1 MAVEAITTASY
12 ATWPSEC
19 RPQGNYI
26 DAVIDTLNL
35 EDIACPT
42 WGLSDPFYTTCD
54 GDVYLTATEG
64 PPYNPVILV
73 PTQFLNYDPLWGS
86 CTKIPSNGPFL
97 LPCGVYD
104 PPRALHAASAMA
116 PPTTPASNPPG
127 TTPPPAEPE
136 VAASPKVTQAPQTVK
151 AQVPQPVQPEAVNNP
166 ANSMFMQGLTHTN
179 GDPQSGQ
186 SQDPANTSGTNND
199 PAKAPS
205 NQDPPQGQGNSN
217 PNPAPAAS
225 PNQDP
230 SKSKGNSNG
239 DPGTAPNQPPSSNAG
254 GSSNGGSS
262 NGGASNGASNNGGS
276 SNGASNNGG
285 SNNVGS
291 NNGQSSGSSGSGG
304 STNSGTNNGIPGPND
319 QPASPQNSPAVGP
332 QEAAPAP
339 QPVPQTT
346 INIGGSQ
353 PSQALG
359 GIINGALGGSPT
371 PAGQP
376 NSGNSGQGGVNSGS
390 GSEGGQQ
397 GGNSGSGSGNGPGGS
412 SSGSSEGGSSS
423 GSVGGANGGSPGSSP
438 GGNPGGNS
446 EGSQSGSGTSSN
458 NGGAPGGTSGGSS
471 GASPNNPGQIGGN
484 SGVDQGGSPEGSQSG
499 NQGGNPQPNAPFTPH
514 AITALGQTLNAVNPS
529 AVAIA
534 GNTLSAGGPA
544 FSSNGNFFSVGPSG
558 NLVAGTLAPGVAAVA
573 TPAPVLTF
581 GGSAFTANSASQFVI
596 AGQTLAA
603 GAQITVS
610 GTPISLPSGSSNV
623 AVIGSSTQTLSMVT
637 PPPVQG
643 PVLSFGGSTYAAN
656 GASQFIIAGQTLTPG
671 AQITVSGT
679 PISMAPGSSNVAVV
693 GGSTQSLAIIT
704 PGPSQGPAVLTFG
717 GSTYSANAASQFVIA
732 GQTLTPG
739 GAITISGTPI
749 SLPPT
754 GAASAF
760 AVVGTSTQTLG
771 HAAAA
776 AQSPA
781 LLTFDGSTY
790 TANSASQF
798 VIAGKTLTPGGQ
810 ITVFGMPVSEDS
822 GGSFAVVGGKTQS
835 LITPG
840 ATQAPA
846 LLTFG
851 GQTYTANSAS
861 DFIINGQTLTPGG
874 QITISGTPISE
885 APSGSG
891 LVAIGSSTQVLGHA
905 PAGVT
910 NAAVMTFG
918 GQTFTADSASDF
930 VIDGQTLT
938 PGGMITV
945 SGTPI
950 SEAAG
955 ATDVV
960 IGTSTEAL
968 STVAITSSAMA
979 FEGAGI
985 VIGTPKSIWLLG
997 WMSIVFASGL
1007 LFLA

>member
-1 MAVEAITTASY
+1 M
-12 ATWPSEC
+12 
-19 RPQGNYI
+19 
-26 DAVIDTLNL
+26 
-35 EDIACPT
+35 
-42 WGLSDPFYTTCD
+42 
-54 GDVYLTATEG
+54 
-64 PPYNPVILV
+64 
-73 PTQFLNYDPLWGS
+73 
-86 CTKIPSNGPFL
+86 
-97 LPCGVYD
+97 
-104 PPRALHAASAMA
+104 
-116 PPTTPASNPPG
+116 
-127 TTPPPAEPE
+127 
-136 VAASPKVTQAPQTVK
+136 
-151 AQVPQPVQPEAVNNP
+151 
-166 ANSMFMQGLTHTN
+166 
-179 GDPQSGQ
+179 
-186 SQDPANTSGTNND
+186 
-199 PAKAPS
+199 
-205 NQDPPQGQGNSN
+205 NQ
-217 PNPAPAAS
+217 
-225 PNQDP
+225 
-230 SKSKGNSNG
+230 
-239 DPGTAPNQPPSSNAG
+239 G
-254 GSSNGGSS
+254 GSS
-262 NGGASNGASNNGGS
+262 
-276 SNGASNNGG
+276 
-285 SNNVGS
+285 
-291 NNGQSSGSSGSGG
+291 
-304 STNSGTNNGIPGPND
+304 
-319 QPASPQNSPAVGP
+319 
-332 QEAAPAP
+332 
-339 QPVPQTT
+339 
-346 INIGGSQ
+346 
-353 PSQALG
+353 
-359 GIINGALGGSPT
+359 
-371 PAGQP
+371 
-376 NSGNSGQGGVNSGS
+376 
-390 GSEGGQQ
+390 
-397 GGNSGSGSGNGPGGS
+397 
-412 SSGSSEGGSSS
+412 
-423 GSVGGANGGSPGSSP
+423 
-438 GGNPGGNS
+438 
-446 EGSQSGSGTSSN
+446 
-458 NGGAPGGTSGGSS
+458 
-471 GASPNNPGQIGGN
+471 
-484 SGVDQGGSPEGSQSG
+484 EGSQSG
-499 NQGGNPQPNAPFTPH
+499 NQGGNAQPNAPFTPH
-514 AITALGQTLNAVNPS
+514 AITALGQTLNAVSPS

-558 NLVAGTLAPGVAAVA
+558 NLVAGTLAPGAAAVA

-643 PVLSFGGSTYAAN
+643 PALTFGGSTYTAN
-656 GASQFIIAGQTLTPG
+656 AASQFIIAGQTLNPG
-671 AQITVSGT
+671 AQITVAGT
-679 PISMAPGSSNVAVV
+679 PISLAPGSSNVAVIGV
-693 GGSTQSLAIIT
+693 STQSLAMIT
-704 PGPSQGPAVLTFG
+704 PGPGQGPAVLTFG

-732 GQTLTPG
+732 GQTLAPG

-749 SLPPT
+749 SLAPT

-760 AVVGTSTQTLG
+760 AVVGTSTQALG
-771 HAAAA
+771 HTVT
-776 AQSPA
+776 QSPA

-798 VIAGKTLTPGGQ
+798 VIAGKTLTLGGQ
-810 ITVFGMPVSEDS
+810 ITVFGMPVSEDA

-950 SEAAG
+950 SDAAG

-968 STVAITSSAMA
+968 STVAVTSSAMT
-979 FEGAGI
+979 FEGAGT
-985 VIGTPKSIWLLG
+985 VIGTPNLVWLLG
-997 WMSIVFASGL
+997 WMGIVFASGL